1 MADQEEV
8 DMGDIEIGKA
18 QTTPDALAH
27 TKGVHQGNNKG
38 AYEKQIGH
46 HPDGT
51 ADARRSTGI
60 SPKKHDASLP
70 IMPNLPPG

>member
-1 MADQEEV
+1 
-8 DMGDIEIGKA
+8 MGEIRVGRPDVL
-18 QTTPDALAH
+18 PDATAH
-27 TKGVHQGNNKG
+27 TEGVHEGNSKG
-38 AYEKQIGH
+38 SYERQVGH

-60 SPKKHDASLP
+60 NPRRHNPILP

>member
-1 MADQEEV
+1 
-8 DMGDIEIGKA
+8 MGQLKVGKPD
-18 QTTPDALAH
+18 TKPDAPSH
-27 TKGVHQGNNKG
+27 TSGVEQGNATGHYK
-38 AYEKQIGH
+38 KSVGH

-60 SPKKHDASLP
+60 VPKRHDAILP